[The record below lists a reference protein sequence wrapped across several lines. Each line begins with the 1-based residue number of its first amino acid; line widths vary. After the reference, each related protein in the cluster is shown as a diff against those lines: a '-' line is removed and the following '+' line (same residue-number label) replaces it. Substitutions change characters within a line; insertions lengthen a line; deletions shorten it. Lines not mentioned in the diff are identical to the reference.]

1 MKFDHWRRQGDK
13 PVPAKTRKPRVL
25 VVDDQPE
32 AADLVGVLLEILGHE
47 CEVARTGASALEKA
61 DELDPDVV
69 LLELALPDVS
79 GLEVARELRRRKG
92 GRPLHIAAVTR
103 KSHPDDHAR
112 SAAAGCD
119 QHLVKPANAAKLR
132 HVMYVADLRARSSRR
147 CA

>member
-1 MKFDHWRRQGDK
+1 M
-13 PVPAKTRKPRVL
+13 PAKTKSRVL

-32 AADLVGVLLEILGHE
+32 AAELVGVLLEILGHE
-47 CEVARTGASALEKA
+47 CEAAQTGASALEKA
-61 DELDPDVV
+61 EEFDPDVV
-69 LLELALPDVS
+69 LLELSLPDVS
-79 GLEVARELRRRKG
+79 GLEVARELRRRRA

-112 SAAAGCD
+112 SLAAGCD